1 MFKLLKTMVIF
12 REWDPTRATKEQK
25 LEADP
30 EGSTGEQKGSGT
42 SYHAPMKLQKG
53 NIFDR
58 AN

>member
-1 MFKLLKTMVIF
+1 MVIF

-30 EGSTGEQKGSGT
+30 EGSTGEQKGLGT

-53 NIFDR
+53 NVFNC
-58 AN
+58 AS